1 MNDWMIVGN
10 QAHFLPSLIMG
21 STQRQRWWDPSCIC
35 AKIGERGEETP
46 DNNQTGPVQAWAH
59 RMVGPGL
66 ARGEGHADSHSGG
79 PKKLRHGPDN
89 LKSRKN
95 INGRMTM
102 YLEVIE
108 ILSAHLISDCCVARI
123 RLEFCGKDWTET
135 GTMELFICDLW
146 DLQ

>member
-1 MNDWMIVGN
+1 
-10 QAHFLPSLIMG
+10 
-21 STQRQRWWDPSCIC
+21 
-35 AKIGERGEETP
+35 
-46 DNNQTGPVQAWAH
+46 
-59 RMVGPGL
+59 MVGPGL

-123 RLEFCGKDWTET
+123 RLEFCGKD
-135 GTMELFICDLW
+135 
-146 DLQ
+146 